1 MKKVV
6 LATSIALALVF
17 PAMAAEPMTL
27 TDRVDRLDEVVY
39 GNVQSGSFIQRIRNL
54 DKSVC
59 GTTSEKDTT
68 EGLDSRVEY
77 LYAEVIRSENDENP
91 SVDTR
96 VNALEYYLTDQIKQA
111 ALTERLDDLDVM
123 VLGKKQNNGGL
134 IQRINVLEKAV
145 YGDNHYELTTV
156 TLPEKTVFKISLNED
171 ISSKINRV
179 GDPVHFTVEEDVLVD
194 NVLVLPRGAQ
204 GSGVVTKVTRPKFF
218 GRSGFVDISFDQ
230 VFSIDEEAIPTV
242 LGPEA
247 KEKLKMQAVAIGAS
261 AIGALALGP
270 IGLVGGLFVKG
281 KDVEMPAGTELYIQ
295 TREDVVTKG
304 MEMKPGAPLDVD
316 ITIAPVVSKTIDDT
330 EKDIKEDNSSVD
342 EPKNNIVKDVKN
354 DSMEET
360 STSDDDTASVVIVR
374 NE

>member
-111 ALTERLDDLDVM
+111 DLTERLDDLDVM

-247 KEKLKMQAVAIGAS
+247 KEKLKMQAAAIGAS

>member
-17 PAMAAEPMTL
+17 PAMAAEPITL

-247 KEKLKMQAVAIGAS
+247 KEKLKMQAAAIGAS

>member
-59 GTTSEKDTT
+59 GTTSEKNTT

-247 KEKLKMQAVAIGAS
+247 KEKLKMQAAAIGAS

>member
-194 NVLVLPRGAQ
+194 NVLILPRGAQ

-247 KEKLKMQAVAIGAS
+247 KEKLKMQAAAIGAS

>member
-218 GRSGFVDISFDQ
+218 GCSGFVDISFDQ

-247 KEKLKMQAVAIGAS
+247 KEKLKMQAAAIGAS

>member
-242 LGPEA
+242 LGQEA
-247 KEKLKMQAVAIGAS
+247 KEKLKMQAAAIGAS

>member
-123 VLGKKQNNGGL
+123 VLSKKQNNGGL

-247 KEKLKMQAVAIGAS
+247 KEKLKMQAAAIGAS

>member
-111 ALTERLDDLDVM
+111 ALTERLDDLDVT

-247 KEKLKMQAVAIGAS
+247 KEKLKMQAAAIGAS

>member
-27 TDRVDRLDEVVY
+27 TDRLDEVVY

-134 IQRINVLEKAV
+134 IQRINALEK
-145 YGDNHYELTTV
+145 
-156 TLPEKTVFKISLNED
+156 
-171 ISSKINRV
+171 
-179 GDPVHFTVEEDVLVD
+179 
-194 NVLVLPRGAQ
+194 
-204 GSGVVTKVTRPKFF
+204 
-218 GRSGFVDISFDQ
+218 
-230 VFSIDEEAIPTV
+230 
-242 LGPEA
+242 
-247 KEKLKMQAVAIGAS
+247 
-261 AIGALALGP
+261 
-270 IGLVGGLFVKG
+270 LF
-281 KDVEMPAGTELYIQ
+281 
-295 TREDVVTKG
+295 
-304 MEMKPGAPLDVD
+304 MEIIIM
-316 ITIAPVVSKTIDDT
+316 
-330 EKDIKEDNSSVD
+330 N
-342 EPKNNIVKDVKN
+342 
-354 DSMEET
+354 
-360 STSDDDTASVVIVR
+360 
-374 NE
+374 

>member
-1 MKKVV
+1 
-6 LATSIALALVF
+6 
-17 PAMAAEPMTL
+17 MTL

-247 KEKLKMQAVAIGAS
+247 KEKLKMQAAAIGAS

>member
-247 KEKLKMQAVAIGAS
+247 KEKLKMQAAAIGAS

-342 EPKNNIVKDVKN
+342 EPKNNIVRDVKN

>member
-247 KEKLKMQAVAIGAS
+247 KEKLKMQAAAIGAS

-330 EKDIKEDNSSVD
+330 KKDIKEDNSSVD

>member
-218 GRSGFVDISFDQ
+218 RRIGFVDISFDQ

-247 KEKLKMQAVAIGAS
+247 KEKLKMQAAAIGAS

>member
-247 KEKLKMQAVAIGAS
+247 KEKLKMQAAAIGAS

-304 MEMKPGAPLDVD
+304 MEMKPGVPLDVD

>member
-247 KEKLKMQAVAIGAS
+247 KEKLKMQAAAIGAS

-360 STSDDDTASVVIVR
+360 STSDDDTAPVVIVR

>member
-111 ALTERLDDLDVM
+111 ALTERLDDLDVL

-134 IQRINVLEKAV
+134 IQRINALEKAV

-247 KEKLKMQAVAIGAS
+247 KEKLKMQAAAIGAS

>member
-247 KEKLKMQAVAIGAS
+247 KEKLKMQTAAIGAS

>member
-247 KEKLKMQAVAIGAS
+247 KEKLKMQAAAIGAS

-330 EKDIKEDNSSVD
+330 EKDIKEDHSSVD

>member
-6 LATSIALALVF
+6 LAISIALALVF

-247 KEKLKMQAVAIGAS
+247 KEKLKMQAAAIGAS

>member
-77 LYAEVIRSENDENP
+77 LYAEVIRSENDGNP

-247 KEKLKMQAVAIGAS
+247 KEKLKMQAAAIGAS

-330 EKDIKEDNSSVD
+330 EKDIKEGNSSVD

>member
-6 LATSIALALVF
+6 LATSVALALVF

-77 LYAEVIRSENDENP
+77 LYAEVIRSENNENP

-247 KEKLKMQAVAIGAS
+247 KEKLKMQAAAIGAS

>member
-6 LATSIALALVF
+6 LATSIALAWVF

-247 KEKLKMQAVAIGAS
+247 KEKLKMQAAAIGAS

>member
-68 EGLDSRVEY
+68 EGLNSRVEY

-247 KEKLKMQAVAIGAS
+247 KEKLKMQAAAIGAS

>member
-179 GDPVHFTVEEDVLVD
+179 GDPVHFTVDEDVLVD

-247 KEKLKMQAVAIGAS
+247 KEKLKMQAAAIGAS

>member
-156 TLPEKTVFKISLNED
+156 TLPEKTVCKISLNED

-247 KEKLKMQAVAIGAS
+247 KEKLKMQAAAIGAS

-316 ITIAPVVSKTIDDT
+316 ITIVPVVSKTIDDT

>member
-247 KEKLKMQAVAIGAS
+247 KEK
-261 AIGALALGP
+261 
-270 IGLVGGLFVKG
+270 
-281 KDVEMPAGTELYIQ
+281 
-295 TREDVVTKG
+295 
-304 MEMKPGAPLDVD
+304 
-316 ITIAPVVSKTIDDT
+316 
-330 EKDIKEDNSSVD
+330 
-342 EPKNNIVKDVKN
+342 
-354 DSMEET
+354 
-360 STSDDDTASVVIVR
+360 
-374 NE
+374 

>member
-204 GSGVVTKVTRPKFF
+204 GAGVVTKVTRPKFF

-247 KEKLKMQAVAIGAS
+247 KEKLKMQAAAIGAS

>member
-96 VNALEYYLTDQIKQA
+96 VNALEYYLTDQMKQA

-247 KEKLKMQAVAIGAS
+247 KEKLKMQAAAIGAS